1 MKDKILIWLGRNR
14 KEIAYT
20 IAGINLLAALS
31 HLIQGQYGLALF
43 WLVIS
48 TMIIIDTR
56 EY

>member
-31 HLIQGQYGLALF
+31 HLIQGQYGLALL

-56 EY
+56 EF